1 MKKNKFLLFVFLCV
15 FVNLNAQV
23 IEQTYY
29 FDNYQVTQI
38 DNYQTIIFNNTLLS
52 GKTGE
57 PVLPYH
63 SISLLL
69 PPGEIAGSIEMIG
82 EDETAIP
89 GNFTIYPQQFVRP
102 VSEGTSGEFV
112 KNELVYSMTDAYP
125 SSQTGEIITQFM
137 NGYSVAL
144 SSFTPLKYY
153 PASGEVSFYKKITI
167 RIHTQNDT
175 KANNALANLTA
186 NNEVLKR
193 VKRFVQN
200 PDMVNLYP
208 DKISN
213 TDDYQLLIISPAQF
227 EDELFTL
234 IDLYRKRGLNTKII
248 STDSIYAASSG
259 QDSQEKIRNFII
271 QEYQNYNIEYVLLG
285 GDVEHIPYR
294 GFYCHVQSS
303 TVYEDDDIP
312 ADLYYSA
319 LDGTW
324 NNNGNNLW
332 GEIGEDDL
340 LPEVSVGRI
349 PASSS
354 SDLNNLLNKI
364 ISYQNTPVLNEL
376 DKPILAGEEL
386 WSNPQT
392 WGGDYLDLLIG
403 YHEDNGYTTSGI
415 PIEDNIEK
423 LYDRDLGYW
432 SGSTLISK
440 INEGKSFIYHV
451 GHANSSYVMRLNSSD
466 ITNSNFSQVNGVV
479 HNYTLVNTIGCICG
493 AFDESDCIGEKMVNI
508 QNFAVAFIGNSRYGW
523 FNEGQTEGPSPH
535 LQREF
540 VDALYHDKLYRIGE
554 AFLESKIETA
564 PWVTAPGQ
572 WEEGALRWCF
582 YCNNVLGDPAMGVW
596 TNEPIPI
603 QVNYSYSIP
612 PGTSS
617 IDVSVT
623 SWGNPAEGLT
633 CAVIKDSILYG
644 VSITDTLGNTTVI
657 LDPPITEI
665 GDAELVVSGYNCL
678 TTSFSLIITSIEDD
692 GNKLLAPY
700 ETKLYDNYPNPFN
713 PSTKIIFSISDLP
726 DDRQGLQFT
735 TLKVYDVLGNEVAIL
750 VNEEKPAG
758 NYEVNFNAS
767 MLASGIYY
775 YQLLVSALQSKDGN
789 AGTFAET
796 KKMILLK

>member
-1 MKKNKFLLFVFLCV
+1 MKKINFLLFVVLCV
-15 FVNLNAQV
+15 YANLNARV
-23 IEQTYY
+23 IEKTYY
-29 FDNYQVTQI
+29 FDNYQIAQI
-38 DNYQTIIFNNTLLS
+38 DNYETINFNNTLLT

-69 PPGEIAGSIEMIG
+69 PPGEIAESIEMIG
-82 EDETAIP
+82 EDETTIP

-112 KNELVYSMTDAYP
+112 KNELIYSMTGAYP

-137 NGYSVAL
+137 NGYSIAL
-144 SSFTPLKYY
+144 SAFTPLKYY
-153 PASGEVSFYKKITI
+153 PASGSASFYKKVTI
-167 RIHTQNDT
+167 RIHTQRVT
-175 KANNALANLTA
+175 KANNALKNLTA
-186 NNEVLKR
+186 NSEALKR
-193 VKRFVQN
+193 VKGFVQN
-200 PDMVNLYP
+200 PDLVNLYP

-213 TDDYQLLIISPAQF
+213 TDDYQVLIISPAQF
-227 EDELFTL
+227 EDELFSL
-234 IDLYRKRGLNTKII
+234 IDLYRTRGLNTKII

-285 GDVEHIPYR
+285 GDVEYIPYR

-303 TVYEDDDIP
+303 IVYEDDDIP

-324 NNNGNNLW
+324 NDNGNNLW

-340 LPEVSVGRI
+340 LPDVSVARI
-349 PASSS
+349 PASNSS
-354 SDLNNLLNKI
+354 ELNNLLNKI
-364 ISYQNTPVLNEL
+364 ESYQNTPVLNEL
-376 DKPILAGEEL
+376 DKPLLAGEEL
-386 WSNPQT
+386 WSDPQT

-403 YHEDNGYTTSGI
+403 YHEDNGYTTTGI

-440 INEGKSFIYHV
+440 INEGKSFVYHV
-451 GHANSSYVMRLNSSD
+451 GHANSTYVMRLNSSD
-466 ITNSNFSQVNGVV
+466 ITNTNFFQVNGVI
-479 HNYTLVNTIGCICG
+479 HNYTLVNTIGCDCG
-493 AFDESDCIGEKMVNI
+493 AFDESDCIAEKMVNI
-508 QNFAVAFIGNSRYGW
+508 QNFAAAFVGNSRYGW

-540 VDALYHDKLYRIGE
+540 VDALYHDKLFRIGE
-554 AFLESKIETA
+554 AFLESKIATA
-564 PWVTAPGQ
+564 PWVNAPGQ

-596 TNEPIPI
+596 TNEPISI
-603 QVNYSYSIP
+603 QVNFSYSPP
-612 PGTSS
+612 PGISF

-623 SWGNPAEGLT
+623 SEDNPVEGLT
-633 CAVIKDSILYG
+633 CAVLKDSVLYG
-644 VSITDTLGNTTVI
+644 VGITDTLGNTTVN

-665 GDAELVVSGYNCL
+665 GNAELVVSGYNCL
-678 TTSFSLIITSIEDD
+678 PSSFPLIITSIEDD
-692 GNKLLAPY
+692 RHKVLAPY
-700 ETKLYDNYPNPFN
+700 ETKLYNNYPNPFN
-713 PSTKIIFSISDLP
+713 PLTNIRFSISDS
-726 DDRQGLQFT
+726 RFT
-735 TLKVYDVLGNEVAIL
+735 TLKVYDVLGNEVATL

-758 NYEVNFNAS
+758 SYEVNFNAS

-775 YQLLVSALQSKDGN
+775 YRLA
-789 AGTFAET
+789 AGTFVEI

>member
-1 MKKNKFLLFVFLCV
+1 MKKNKFLLFVFLC
-15 FVNLNAQV
+15 FCAGLNARI
-23 IEQTYY
+23 IEKTYC
-29 FDNYQVTQI
+29 FDNYQVTAI
-38 DNYQTIIFNNTLLS
+38 DNYATISFNQTLLT

-69 PPGEIAGSIEMIG
+69 PPGEIAESIEMIG

-89 GNFTIYPQQFVRP
+89 GNFIIYPQQFVRP
-102 VSEGTSGEFV
+102 VSEAGSGEFV
-112 KNELVYSMTDAYP
+112 KNELIYSMTGAYP

-144 SSFTPLKYY
+144 STFTPLKYY

-167 RIHTQNDT
+167 RIHTQNDAE
-175 KANNALANLTA
+175 ANNALANLTA
-186 NNEVLKR
+186 NNKALKR
-193 VKRFVQN
+193 VKDFVQN
-200 PDMVNLYP
+200 PDMADLYP
-208 DKISN
+208 DKIS
-213 TDDYQLLIISPAQF
+213 DSGDYQLLIISPAQF
-227 EDELFTL
+227 EDEFFTL
-234 IDLYRKRGLNTKII
+234 IDLYRTRGLNTKII
-248 STDSIYAASSG
+248 STDSVYAASSG

-271 QEYQNYNIEYVLLG
+271 QEYQNFNIEYVLLG

-319 LDGTW
+319 LDGSW
-324 NNNGNNLW
+324 NTNVNSLW

-349 PASSS
+349 PASNST
-354 SDLNNLLNKI
+354 DLNNLLNKI

-403 YHEDNGYTTSGI
+403 YHDDNGYTTTGI
-415 PIEDNIEK
+415 PLEDNIEK

-432 SGSTLISK
+432 SGTTLVSK
-440 INEGKSFIYHV
+440 INGGKSFIYHA
-451 GHANSSYVMRLNSSD
+451 GHANSTYVMRLSSSD

-479 HNYTLVNTIGCICG
+479 HNYTLVNTIGCDCG
-493 AFDESDCIGEKMVNI
+493 SFDQSDCIAEKMVNI
-508 QNFAVAFIGNSRYGW
+508 QNFAAAFIGNSRYGW

-554 AFLESKIETA
+554 AFLESKIATA
-564 PWVTAPGQ
+564 PWVNAPGQ

-582 YCNNVLGDPAMGVW
+582 YDNNVLGDPAMGIW

-603 QVNYSYSIP
+603 QVNYSPSIQ

-623 SWGNPAEGLT
+623 SEGDPVDGLT
-633 CAVIKDSILYG
+633 CAVLKDSVLYG
-644 VSITDTLGNTTVI
+644 VGITDTLGSTIVY
-657 LDPPITEI
+657 LDPPITEV
-665 GDAELVVSGYNCL
+665 GNAELIISGYNCL
-678 TTSFSLIITSIEDD
+678 PSSFPLIITLIEDD
-692 GNKLLAPY
+692 GGEVLAPY

-713 PSTKIIFSISDLP
+713 PSTRIKYQVSSISHVSLV
-726 DDRQGLQFT
+726 
-735 TLKVYDVLGNEVAIL
+735 VYDVLGNEVATL
-750 VNEEKPAG
+750 VNDEKPAG
-758 NYEVNFNAS
+758 SYEVNFNAS

-775 YQLLVSALQSKDGN
+775 YRLT
-789 AGTFAET
+789 AGTFAEI

>member
-1 MKKNKFLLFVFLCV
+1 MKKIIFLIFVLFCAYAS
-15 FVNLNAQV
+15 LNAQV

-29 FDNYQVTQI
+29 FDNYQVAQI
-38 DNYQTIIFNNTLLS
+38 DNYQIISFNNTLLT

-69 PPGEIAGSIEMIG
+69 PPGETAGSIEMIG
-82 EDETAIP
+82 EDETTIP

-102 VSEGTSGEFV
+102 VSEAGSGEFV
-112 KNELVYSMTDAYP
+112 KNELIYSMTGAYP
-125 SSQTGEIITQFM
+125 LSQTGEITTQFM
-137 NGYSVAL
+137 NGYSIAL
-144 SSFTPLKYY
+144 SAFTPLKYY
-153 PASGEVSFYKKITI
+153 PASGEASFYKKVTI
-167 RIHTQNDT
+167 RIHTQKNA
-175 KANNALANLTA
+175 KANNALSNLTA

-193 VKRFVQN
+193 VKGFVQN
-200 PDMVNLYP
+200 PDLVNLYP
-208 DKISN
+208 DKVSN

-227 EDELFTL
+227 EDELSSL
-234 IDLYRKRGLNTKII
+234 IYFYCRRGLNTKII
-248 STDSIYAASSG
+248 STDSIYSVSSG

-271 QEYQNYNIEYVLLG
+271 QEYQNYNIEFVLLG
-285 GDVEHIPYR
+285 GDVELIPYR

-303 TVYEDDDIP
+303 VVYEDDDIP

-324 NNNGNNLW
+324 NDNGNNLW

-340 LPEVSVGRI
+340 LPDVSVARI
-349 PASSS
+349 PASNSTE
-354 SDLNNLLNKI
+354 LNNLLNKI
-364 ISYQNTPVLNEL
+364 ISYQNNPVLNEL

-386 WSNPQT
+386 WSDPLT

-403 YHEDNGYTTSGI
+403 YHEDNGYTTDGI
-415 PIEDNIEK
+415 PIDDDIEK

-432 SGSTLISK
+432 SKTTLISK
-440 INEGKSFIYHV
+440 INEGKSFIYHS
-451 GHANSSYVMRLNSSD
+451 GHANSSYVMRLSSGD
-466 ITNSNFSQVNGVV
+466 ITNSNFSQVNGVT
-479 HNYTLVNTIGCICG
+479 HNYTLVNTIGCDCG
-493 AFDESDCIGEKMVNI
+493 AFDESDCIAEKMVNI
-508 QNFAVAFIGNSRYGW
+508 QNFAVAFVGNSRYGW

-554 AFLESKIETA
+554 AFLESKIATA
-564 PWVTAPGQ
+564 PWVNAPGQ

-582 YCNNVLGDPAMGVW
+582 YDINVLGEPAMGIW

-603 QVNYSYSIP
+603 QVNFSYSP
-612 PGTSS
+612 LPGISF

-623 SWGNPAEGLT
+623 SEGNPVEGLI
-633 CAVIKDSILYG
+633 CAVLKDSVLYG
-644 VSITDTLGNTTVI
+644 VGITDTLGNTTVN

-678 TTSFSLIITSIEDD
+678 PSSYSLIITSVEND
-692 GNKLLAPY
+692 GNKVLAPY
-700 ETKLYDNYPNPFN
+700 ETMLYNNYPNPFN
-713 PSTKIIFSISDLP
+713 PSTNIRFSISDL
-726 DDRQGLQFT
+726 LFT
-735 TLKVYDVLGNEVAIL
+735 TLKVYDVLGNEVVTL

-758 NYEVNFNAS
+758 SYEVNFNAS

-775 YQLLVSALQSKDGN
+775 YRLT

-796 KKMILLK
+796 KRMILLK

>member
-1 MKKNKFLLFVFLCV
+1 MKKINFLLFVILCV
-15 FVNLNAQV
+15 STSLNARI
-23 IEQTYY
+23 IEKTYY

-38 DNYQTIIFNNTLLS
+38 DNYATINFSNTLLT
-52 GKTGE
+52 GRTGE

-69 PPGEIAGSIEMIG
+69 PPGEIAESIEMIG

-89 GNFTIYPQQFVRP
+89 GNFIIYPQQFVRP
-102 VSEGTSGEFV
+102 VSEASSVEFV
-112 KNELVYSMTDAYP
+112 KNELVYSITDAYP
-125 SSQTGEIITQFM
+125 SSQTGEITTQFM

-144 SSFTPLKYY
+144 SAFTPVKYY

-175 KANNALANLTA
+175 EANNALANLTA
-186 NNEVLKR
+186 NDKALKR
-193 VKRFVQN
+193 VKEFVQN

-208 DKISN
+208 NKIS
-213 TDDYQLLIISPAQF
+213 DSGDYQLLIISPAQF
-227 EDELFTL
+227 EDELSAL
-234 IDLYRKRGLNTKII
+234 IDLYRTRGLITKII

-271 QEYQNYNIEYVLLG
+271 QEYQNFNIEYVLLG

-294 GFYCHVQSS
+294 GFYCQVQSS
-303 TVYEDDDIP
+303 SLYEDYNIP

-324 NNNGNNLW
+324 NNNSNNKW

-349 PASSS
+349 PASNSA
-354 SDLNNLLNKI
+354 DLNNLLNKI

-376 DKPILAGEEL
+376 NKPILAGEEL

-403 YHEDNGYTTSGI
+403 YHEDNGYTTTGI

-432 SGSTLISK
+432 SGSTLVSK
-440 INEGKSFIYHV
+440 INQGKSFIYHA
-451 GHANSSYVMRLNSSD
+451 GHANSTYVMRLSSSD
-466 ITNSNFSQVNGVV
+466 ITNSNFSQVNGVI
-479 HNYTLVNTIGCICG
+479 HNYTLVNTIGCDCG
-493 AFDESDCIGEKMVNI
+493 SFDQSDCIAEKMVNI
-508 QNFAVAFIGNSRYGW
+508 QNFAAAFIGNSRYGW

-554 AFLESKIETA
+554 AFLESKIATA
-564 PWVTAPGQ
+564 PWVNAPGQ

-582 YCNNVLGDPAMGVW
+582 YDNNVLGDPAMGIW
-596 TNEPIPI
+596 TNEPIAI
-603 QVNYSYSIP
+603 QVNYSTSIP
-612 PGTSS
+612 PGAPSV
-617 IDVSVT
+617 DVSVT
-623 SWGNPAEGLT
+623 SEGNPVEGLT
-633 CAVIKDSILYG
+633 CAVLKDNLLYG
-644 VSITDTLGNTTVI
+644 VGITDTSGNATIT
-657 LDPPITEI
+657 LDPPIIEL
-665 GDAELVVSGYNCL
+665 GSAELVISGYNCL
-678 TTSFSLIITSIEDD
+678 PSSYSLIITSIEDD
-692 GNKLLAPY
+692 GSKVLAPY

-713 PSTKIIFSISDLP
+713 PSTRIKYQVSSISHVSLV
-726 DDRQGLQFT
+726 
-735 TLKVYDVLGNEVAIL
+735 VYDVLGNEVATL
-750 VNEEKPAG
+750 VNEEKPSG
-758 NYEVNFNAS
+758 SYEVSFDAS
-767 MLASGIYY
+767 MFASGIYY
-775 YQLLVSALQSKDGN
+775 YRLTV
-789 AGTFAET
+789 GTYAET

>member
-1 MKKNKFLLFVFLCV
+1 MKKFKFILFVLLCV
-15 FVNLNAQV
+15 YASLNARV
-23 IEQTYY
+23 IEKTYY

-38 DNYQTIIFNNTLLS
+38 DNYETINFSNTLLT

-69 PPGEIAGSIEMIG
+69 PPGEIAESIEMIG
-82 EDETAIP
+82 EDETTIP

-102 VSEGTSGEFV
+102 VSEAASGEFV
-112 KNELVYSMTDAYP
+112 KNELIYSMTGAYP
-125 SSQTGEIITQFM
+125 SSQTGEITTQFM
-137 NGYSVAL
+137 NGYSIAL
-144 SSFTPLKYY
+144 SAFTPLKYY
-153 PASGEVSFYKKITI
+153 PASGEASFYKKITI
-167 RIHTQNDT
+167 RIHTQKDT

-186 NNEVLKR
+186 NKEVLKR
-193 VKRFVQN
+193 VKGFVQN
-200 PDMVNLYP
+200 PDLVNLYP

-213 TDDYQLLIISPAQF
+213 NDDYQLLIISPAQF

-234 IDLYRKRGLNTKII
+234 IDLYRNRGLNTKII
-248 STDSIYAASSG
+248 STDSIYSASSG

-285 GDVEHIPYR
+285 GDVEQIPYR

-303 TVYEDDDIP
+303 VVYEDDDIP

-324 NNNGNNLW
+324 NDNGNNLW

-349 PASSS
+349 PASNSS
-354 SDLNNLLNKI
+354 ELNNLLNKI
-364 ISYQNTPVLNEL
+364 VSYQNTPVLNEL
-376 DKPILAGEEL
+376 DKPLLAGEDL
-386 WSNPQT
+386 YSNPQT

-423 LYDRDLGYW
+423 LYDRDLGSW
-432 SGSTLISK
+432 SGATLISK
-440 INEGKSFIYHV
+440 INGGKSFVYHV
-451 GHANSSYVMRLNSSD
+451 GHANSSYVMRLSSSD

-479 HNYTLVNTIGCICG
+479 HNYTLVNTIGCDCG
-493 AFDESDCIGEKMVNI
+493 AFDQSDCIAEKMVNI
-508 QNFAVAFIGNSRYGW
+508 QNFAAAFVGNSRYGW

-554 AFLESKIETA
+554 AFLESKIATA
-564 PWVTAPGQ
+564 PWVNAPGQ

-596 TNEPIPI
+596 TNEPMPI

-612 PGTSS
+612 PGAPSV
-617 IDVSVT
+617 DVSVT
-623 SWGNPAEGLT
+623 SGGNPVEGLS
-633 CAVIKDSILYG
+633 CAVIKDSVLYG
-644 VSITDTLGNTTVI
+644 VGITDTLGNATVT

-665 GDAELVVSGYNCL
+665 GNAELVVSGYNCL
-678 TTSFSLIITSIEDD
+678 PASYSLMVTSIEDD
-692 GNKLLAPY
+692 GNKVLAPY

-713 PSTKIIFSISDLP
+713 PSTNIRFSISDLP
-726 DDRQGLQFT
+726 AGRQGSRFT
-735 TLKVYDVLGNEVAIL
+735 TLKVYDVLGNEVATL

-758 NYEVNFNAS
+758 SYEVSFNAS

-775 YQLLVSALQSKDGN
+775 YRLTAGN
-789 AGTFAET
+789 FVEI
-796 KKMILLK
+796 KKMLLLK